1 MKNVWKLLVVMALMV
16 MMAASAQARTVARET
31 VGDYTISVHQN
42 GKKTVVKWNGKII
55 CSFRFTGKVQII
67 SERKLTNRKK
77 MNRKDKVLYIERV
90 VGTVTDDLGNGRT
103 TNGYYMC
110 YRTTLKGKY
119 QKGDVVV
126 SYCVYNPH
134 TKWIDDITKRY
145 DAILR

>member
-16 MMAASAQARTVARET
+16 MMAASAQARTVAKET

-42 GKKTVVKWNGKII
+42 GKKTLVKWNGKTI

-103 TNGYYMC
+103 SNGYYMC
-110 YRTTLKGKY
+110 YRTSLKKA

-126 SYCVYNPH
+126 SYCVYNPF
-134 TKWIDDITKRY
+134 TRWIDDITERY
-145 DAILR
+145 DAVLR